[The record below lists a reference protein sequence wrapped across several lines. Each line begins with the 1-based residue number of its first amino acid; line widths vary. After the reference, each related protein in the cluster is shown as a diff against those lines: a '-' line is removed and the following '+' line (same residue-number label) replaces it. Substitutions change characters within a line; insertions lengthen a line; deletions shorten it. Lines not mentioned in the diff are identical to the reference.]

1 MGVGVDKTPTMC
13 YNKDTKEREVNAMK
27 TYYRLPTHIIVRRES
42 CVHICG
48 KWWWDNMM
56 QCFVRGD
63 KTIRQKM
70 RELEKK
76 GLTDNNF
83 YKLLVEKA

>member
-1 MGVGVDKTPTMC
+1 
-13 YNKDTKEREVNAMK
+13 MK
-27 TYYRLPTHIIVRRES
+27 TYYRLPTCIIVRRDS
-42 CVHICG
+42 CINLFG

-70 RELEKK
+70 RELENKN
-76 GLTDNNF
+76 LTESDF
-83 YKLLVEKA
+83 YKLLASKI